1 MALVAD
7 LHMRIDRQDALLAHQ
22 NTLFASQN
30 SMLAEILERLVVEV
44 ADGTGNRGKA
54 RLPPARTPSGGA

>member
-1 MALVAD
+1 
-7 LHMRIDRQDALLAHQ
+7 
-22 NTLFASQN
+22 
-30 SMLAEILERLVVEV
+30 VVEV